1 MSFPI
6 GLKRSAAMVVLRH
19 EREFLLLRRSNPPH
33 VGKYLPV
40 GGKLDPF
47 EDPYTAAIRETR
59 EETGL
64 HLEKLRYGGVLIETS
79 PIDYNWQC
87 NIYVTDIDRIAP
99 PSCPEGELEWI
110 TFEKVASV
118 PTPPT
123 DWYIYQY
130 LMRGQVFAFNAIY
143 NEKLEMTRM
152 LEEIEHIQVFP

>member
-1 MSFPI
+1 MI
-6 GLKRSAAMVVLRH
+6 ILRH
-19 EREFLLLRRSNPPH
+19 QREFLLLKRANPPH
-33 VGKYLPV
+33 PGKYLPV

-47 EDPYTAAIRETR
+47 EDPYSAAIREAY

-64 HLEKLRYGGVLIETS
+64 LLDRLSYGGVLIETS

-87 NIYVTDIDRIAP
+87 NIYVADIDRIP
-99 PSCPEGELEWI
+99 PPTCPEGLLEWI
-110 TFEKVASV
+110 PFENLLDI

-143 NEKLEMTRM
+143 NERLEMVRM
-152 LEEIEHIQVFP
+152 VDEIENVQVFPL